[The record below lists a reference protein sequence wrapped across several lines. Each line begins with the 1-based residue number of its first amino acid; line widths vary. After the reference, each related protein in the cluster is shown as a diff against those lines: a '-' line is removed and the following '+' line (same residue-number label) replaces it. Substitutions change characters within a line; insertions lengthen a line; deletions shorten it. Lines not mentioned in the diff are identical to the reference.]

1 VAKAEPASAVRV
13 LRQADADGVR
23 LTIVGR
29 LDGESTGT
37 VWADA
42 VAASGSGGR
51 LVLDGSGI
59 DYCDGAGIGLVVE
72 LHRRQ
77 LAAGGTFEIEGLQ
90 DEFRTLL
97 AQFPVESFVEDPAAR
112 KPVSVVEDAGRKTM
126 AFLVDVRNQIE
137 FFGQLLVETGRAI
150 VRPRTVRWRDVYH
163 TITTVGADATP
174 IMSLMGFLI
183 GLIIAFQSA
192 AAMKPFGAEVYTA
205 DALALAL
212 VRELGPIMT
221 GIILA
226 GRSGSAFAA
235 EIGTMKFNE
244 EIDAL
249 TSFGFS
255 PLRFLVIPR
264 MFGAMLVTP
273 LLLILNVTAGLVAG
287 APVVMSYGYPLV
299 TYVSHCRDVLGM
311 NDIALCLTKGFV
323 FGAVV
328 AAIGCLR
335 GLQTGSGAQA
345 VGVSTTRSVVAGIV
359 LVILLDFVF
368 ALVCNSLGI

>member
-1 VAKAEPASAVRV
+1 
-13 LRQADADGVR
+13 
-23 LTIVGR
+23 
-29 LDGESTGT
+29 
-37 VWADA
+37 
-42 VAASGSGGR
+42 
-51 LVLDGSGI
+51 
-59 DYCDGAGIGLVVE
+59 
-72 LHRRQ
+72 
-77 LAAGGTFEIEGLQ
+77 
-90 DEFRTLL
+90 
-97 AQFPVESFVEDPAAR
+97 
-112 KPVSVVEDAGRKTM
+112 
-126 AFLVDVRNQIE
+126 
-137 FFGQLLVETGRAI
+137 
-150 VRPRTVRWRDVYH
+150 
-163 TITTVGADATP
+163 
-174 IMSLMGFLI
+174 
-183 GLIIAFQSA
+183 
-192 AAMKPFGAEVYTA
+192 MKPFGAEIYTA
-205 DALALAL
+205 DALALGI

-249 TSFGFS
+249 RSFGFS

-273 LLLILNVTAGLVAG
+273 LLLILNVAAGLVAG

-299 TYVSHCRDVLGM
+299 TYVDRCRGILGM
-311 NDIALCLTKGFV
+311 NDIVLCLIKGFV

-359 LVILLDFVF
+359 LVILLDFIF
-368 ALVCNSLGI
+368 ALVCNTLGI